1 MRAAPTLAEGF
12 PDISGMT
19 VARQAHWGRWLAAA
33 AILVVLAA
41 IGRAFVN
48 GQIEWTYVSRFLTAK
63 VILEGIT
70 NTMVMAVLAM
80 ALGIV
85 LGVVVAIMRLSSNPV
100 LASVAAGYTW
110 LFRGTPLILQLLL
123 WFNLALVF
131 PTIGIPGLWSARAV
145 DVMTPFLSALLGLG
159 INQGAYTSEVMRA
172 GMLSVDVGQYEAAQA
187 IGMGRLRALR
197 RIILPQAMRVVI
209 PPLGNEFIGMVKATS
224 LASVIQYPEVLHN
237 AENIYYANSR
247 VIELLIVAG
256 SWYLL
261 VVSILTPLQMLLE
274 RRFARGALQISPMTQ
289 PLVAIRSV
297 SKNFGEFQALNRVS
311 LDVRAGEVLCLIGA
325 SGSGKTTL
333 LRCINQ
339 LTSIDSGGIWLDGEL
354 LGVREEG
361 GRLHRLT
368 ERQIARQ
375 RLKTGMV
382 FQRFNLFPH
391 KTALENIT
399 EGPVQVQGRSRED
412 ARAEAM
418 ELLGRVGLVAKADA
432 YPSQLSGGQ
441 QQRVAIARALAM
453 KPMLMLFDEPTSA
466 LDPELVGEVLAVMKE
481 LARSGMTMMVVTHEL
496 GFARE
501 VADTVVYMDHGAIV
515 ESGPATEVLGKPR
528 EVRTQSFLSAVI

>member
-19 VARQAHWGRWLAAA
+19 VARQVHWQRWLAAA

-48 GQIEWTYVSRFLTAK
+48 GQIEWTYVNRFLTAK

-172 GMLSVDVGQYEAAQA
+172 GILSVDVGQYEAAQA

-274 RRFARGALQISPMTQ
+274 RRFARGALQIT
-289 PLVAIRSV
+289 R
-297 SKNFGEFQALNRVS
+297 
-311 LDVRAGEVLCLIGA
+311 
-325 SGSGKTTL
+325 
-333 LRCINQ
+333 
-339 LTSIDSGGIWLDGEL
+339 
-354 LGVREEG
+354 
-361 GRLHRLT
+361 
-368 ERQIARQ
+368 
-375 RLKTGMV
+375 
-382 FQRFNLFPH
+382 
-391 KTALENIT
+391 
-399 EGPVQVQGRSRED
+399 
-412 ARAEAM
+412 
-418 ELLGRVGLVAKADA
+418 
-432 YPSQLSGGQ
+432 
-441 QQRVAIARALAM
+441 
-453 KPMLMLFDEPTSA
+453 
-466 LDPELVGEVLAVMKE
+466 
-481 LARSGMTMMVVTHEL
+481 
-496 GFARE
+496 
-501 VADTVVYMDHGAIV
+501 
-515 ESGPATEVLGKPR
+515 
-528 EVRTQSFLSAVI
+528 

>member
-12 PDISGMT
+12 PDLSEMT
-19 VARQAHWGRWLAAA
+19 VARRVHWQRWLTAA

-41 IGRAFVN
+41 IGRAFAG
-48 GQIEWTYVSRFLTAK
+48 GQIEWAYVGRFLTAK
-63 VILEGIT
+63 VILEGIV

-85 LGVVVAIMRLSSNPV
+85 LGVVVAIMRLSPNPV
-100 LASVAAGYTW
+100 LQSVAAGYTW

-172 GMLSVDVGQYEAAQA
+172 GMLSVDAGQYEAALA

-256 SWYLL
+256 FWYLL

-274 RRFARGALQISPMTQ
+274 RRFARG
-289 PLVAIRSV
+289 
-297 SKNFGEFQALNRVS
+297 S
-311 LDVRAGEVLCLIGA
+311 L
-325 SGSGKTTL
+325 
-333 LRCINQ
+333 
-339 LTSIDSGGIWLDGEL
+339 
-354 LGVREEG
+354 
-361 GRLHRLT
+361 
-368 ERQIARQ
+368 QIAR
-375 RLKTGMV
+375 
-382 FQRFNLFPH
+382 
-391 KTALENIT
+391 
-399 EGPVQVQGRSRED
+399 
-412 ARAEAM
+412 
-418 ELLGRVGLVAKADA
+418 
-432 YPSQLSGGQ
+432 
-441 QQRVAIARALAM
+441 
-453 KPMLMLFDEPTSA
+453 
-466 LDPELVGEVLAVMKE
+466 
-481 LARSGMTMMVVTHEL
+481 
-496 GFARE
+496 
-501 VADTVVYMDHGAIV
+501 
-515 ESGPATEVLGKPR
+515 
-528 EVRTQSFLSAVI
+528 

>member
-1 MRAAPTLAEGF
+1 MRAAPTLAGGF
-12 PDISGMT
+12 PDISGMP
-19 VARQAHWGRWLAAA
+19 VARQLHWQRWLAAA
-33 AILVVLAA
+33 VIVVVLAA
-41 IGRAFVN
+41 IGRAFAD
-48 GQIEWTYVSRFLTAK
+48 GQIEWSYVGRFLTAK
-63 VILEGIT
+63 VILEGIV

-85 LGVVVAIMRLSSNPV
+85 LGVVVAIMRLSPNPV
-100 LASVAAGYTW
+100 LKSVAAGYTW

-256 SWYLL
+256 LWYLL

-274 RRFARGALQISPMTQ
+274 RRFARG
-289 PLVAIRSV
+289 
-297 SKNFGEFQALNRVS
+297 
-311 LDVRAGEVLCLIGA
+311 
-325 SGSGKTTL
+325 TL
-333 LRCINQ
+333 
-339 LTSIDSGGIWLDGEL
+339 
-354 LGVREEG
+354 
-361 GRLHRLT
+361 
-368 ERQIARQ
+368 QIAR
-375 RLKTGMV
+375 
-382 FQRFNLFPH
+382 
-391 KTALENIT
+391 
-399 EGPVQVQGRSRED
+399 
-412 ARAEAM
+412 
-418 ELLGRVGLVAKADA
+418 
-432 YPSQLSGGQ
+432 
-441 QQRVAIARALAM
+441 
-453 KPMLMLFDEPTSA
+453 
-466 LDPELVGEVLAVMKE
+466 
-481 LARSGMTMMVVTHEL
+481 
-496 GFARE
+496 
-501 VADTVVYMDHGAIV
+501 
-515 ESGPATEVLGKPR
+515 
-528 EVRTQSFLSAVI
+528 